1 MRFYKDIIAHAAAPA
16 DSKTCYH
23 EWSPQNIKFF
33 WTVCSNNPFTRA
45 QYYPSDYW
53 IDLLDWTAK
62 KISTRPSVIADIGC
76 GTGNLID
83 CITEHYGDAFIYGVD
98 LSEDALEP
106 AKQRFKKY
114 DNIQFKVG
122 SLDRLP
128 FGDESVDVITCT
140 EVLEHTFPE
149 VFTRCFAE
157 VKRVL
162 KKDGYFV
169 ASVPF
174 DEKIAFVCCP
184 GCGSVFTP
192 YQHMIF
198 EISHTDIQ
206 RLLGNNGL
214 ELVDFYQSLDRS
226 RPNNKFKRVLKP
238 AVIKWMPNFATRIFP
253 KAGVS
258 GFLARKRPN
267 SNSGSFV
274 ASKNDIIR

>member
-1 MRFYKDIIAHAAAPA
+1 MRFYKDIIAHAETPK

-23 EWSPQNIKFF
+23 NWSPQNIKFF

-45 QYYPSDYW
+45 QYYPKDYW

-62 KISTRPSVIADIGC
+62 KISIRPSVIVDIGC

-83 CITEHYGDAFIYGVD
+83 CITNCYGDASIYGVD
-98 LSEDALEP
+98 LSEDSLEP
-106 AKQRFKKY
+106 AKQRFKTYK
-114 DNIQFKVG
+114 NIHFKIG

-128 FGDESVDVITCT
+128 FEDRSIDLITCT

-149 VFTRCFAE
+149 IFTQAFAE
-157 VKRVL
+157 VNRAL

-198 EISHTDIQ
+198 EISRDDI
-206 RLLGNNGL
+206 RDLLSNNNL
-214 ELVDFYQSLDRS
+214 ELVGFYQSLDRS
-226 RPNNKFKRVLKP
+226 LPNNKLKRVLKP
-238 AVIKWMPNFATRIFP
+238 AVIKWLPNFAARIFP

-258 GFLARKRPN
+258 GFLARKRT
-267 SNSGSFV
+267 
-274 ASKNDIIR
+274 